1 MVFHCEYRWTDWMH
15 GLFFFFSLFRLTLL
29 KARFLIRAAMAFYFL
44 PIVDSLLVDILLGIL
59 GNFRGFAKILHQCG
73 FSGSVSSKSM
83 LLLRAYVCH
92 IFIAKQSQS
101 KVIRSMVSM
110 VIRISLSYAS

>member
-1 MVFHCEYRWTDWMH
+1 MDRLDARIV
-15 GLFFFFSLFRLTLL
+15 LFFFALFRLTLL

-44 PIVDSLLVDILLGIL
+44 PIVDSLLVDILLGIASV
-59 GNFRGFAKILHQCG
+59 NFRGFAKRYILYQCG

-83 LLLRAYVCH
+83 ILLRAYVCH
-92 IFIAKQSQS
+92 ICIAKQSQS